1 MSASAIRLIACAGAL
16 ATGLLLAGAGAG
28 VSVADP
34 GDPTSGGNEGATAA
48 GTDANPDG
56 GSAGSEAKPD
66 NERPATTFGSGRDDN
81 DVKPSPKDDVK
92 PSLKDEV
99 KKPEP
104 SVGTWPKFKNSLSI
118 PILRIPTPEEV
129 TATRWPDPSVFF
141 GTLEVPVP
149 SIDGFWSALS
159 QPEPQPTPSPAFR
172 GQQEAPVIDVTGGGS
187 DGSMAADNN
196 AAPPVFELPLV
207 VAPAV
212 PIRASSAHSAAA
224 RFRPR
229 RSADGRRRPDR
240 RCRRE
245 GAVDPRIVVI
255 DRGNS
260 EDDHDTY
267 ERAGHPGGLSAGP
280 SQPDGRSARRRCA
293 AGRGRIDVFHV
304 QRRRHRI
311 PAGQQH
317 PIHPHHG
324 RGAVPLTGPLGA
336 RRCGPH
342 TCASPHRQTRNI
354 AGDGRSVHRRTLILN
369 AETVTRPT
377 NGFNR

>member
-28 VSVADP
+28 MSVADP
-34 GDPTSGGNEGATAA
+34 GDPTSGGSEGATAT

-56 GSAGSEAKPD
+56 GSGWQRGQTGQRTA
-66 NERPATTFGSGRDDN
+66 RPLRSVRAATTTTLNRPVRKRRS
-81 DVKPSPKDDVK
+81 PSPASA
-92 PSLKDEV
+92 PSA
-99 KKPEP
+99 P
-104 SVGTWPKFKNSLSI
+104 SAPGRSSS
-118 PILRIPTPEEV
+118 
-129 TATRWPDPSVFF
+129 TRCPYPSFGCRRPRKSMRTGWPDPSVFF

-149 SIDGFWSALS
+149 SIDGFLTALS
-159 QPEPQPTPSPAFR
+159 QPEPEPTPGLRS
-172 GQQEAPVIDVTGGGS
+172 GDNEEAPVIDVTGGG
-187 DGSMAADNN
+187 GGVASMAAAENN
-196 AAPPVFELPLV
+196 GAPPVFELPLV
-207 VAPAV
+207 VAPAIPIPGVVAPTV
-212 PIRASSAHSAAA
+212 PLGASAPAE
-224 RFRPR
+224 
-229 RSADGRRRPDR
+229 SADGRRRPDR

-260 EDDHDTY
+260 EDDHDTH

-293 AGRGRIDVFHV
+293 AGRGRTDVFHV

-324 RGAVPLTGPLGA
+324 RGAVPLEQRGLGA
-336 RRCGPH
+336 RRRGPH
-342 TCASPHRQTRNI
+342 TCASPH
-354 AGDGRSVHRRTLILN
+354 
-369 AETVTRPT
+369 PT